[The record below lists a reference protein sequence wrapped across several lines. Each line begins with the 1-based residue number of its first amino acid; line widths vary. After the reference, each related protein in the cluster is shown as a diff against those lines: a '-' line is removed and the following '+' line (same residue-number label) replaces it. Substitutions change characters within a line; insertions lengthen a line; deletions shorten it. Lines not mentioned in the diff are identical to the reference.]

1 MRISHWSEGLAASAA
16 AQPPVK
22 PGGHFLICGLFQR
35 KWGKVSEP
43 PMKTSLQIILA
54 AALSAAAS
62 AGDITIYNDQGFPR
76 LIRLG
81 HRGKLYGGWILPGQ
95 QITVHIDENRKGKPI
110 LMADYRDTTSST
122 SRPQWTFKAYPL
134 AKKSEP
140 AFYNMSWFPR
150 GN

>member
-1 MRISHWSEGLAASAA
+1 MA
-16 AQPPVK
+16 
-22 PGGHFLICGLFQR
+22 
-35 KWGKVSEP
+35 EP
-43 PMKTSLQIILA
+43 PMKICLPFMVVAVTT
-54 AALSAAAS
+54 AAAS
-62 AGDITIYNDQGFPR
+62 AGDITLYNDQAFPR
-76 LIRLG
+76 LIRVG
-81 HRGKLYGGWILPGQ
+81 HRGKLYGGWLLSGQ

-110 LMADYRDTTSST
+110 LMADFRDTKSST